1 MGNTRVQLGSA
12 DYFGSAIKEN
22 TVAGIRMLENVYA
35 PERYMPRHAHENASI
50 SFLLQG
56 YCDDSLERK
65 QRYCCPSTLIFHP
78 AGESHASRYHRAGGR
93 LFVIDLSIPWVKRI
107 REHAPVLDTPAVITG
122 TQLAVLAWR
131 LYQEFRAADEV
142 SGLAIEGL
150 LLEILAG
157 AARSEAK
164 QRRGKIPP
172 WVDRARELIRCR
184 FAERLSLEGIAQEV
198 GRHPVHLARSFRE
211 HCGSTLGEFQ
221 RQVRVE
227 FAMQQLARTK
237 TPLSEIALT
246 AGFSDQSHFCNTFRR
261 YSGMNPVQFRAT
273 TTTKKL

>member
-1 MGNTRVQLGSA
+1 MGNQSVQLGST
-12 DYFGSAIKEN
+12 DYFGAAIKEN
-22 TVAGIRMLENVYA
+22 TVAGIRLLENVYA
-35 PERYMPRHAHENASI
+35 PERYIPLHAHENASI

-65 QRYCCPSTLIFHP
+65 QRYCRPSTLIFHP
-78 AGESHASRYHRAGGR
+78 AGESQTSRYHRAGGR
-93 LFVIDLSIPWVKRI
+93 LFVIDLSTPWVKRI
-107 REHAPVLDTPAVITG
+107 REHAPVPDTPAVVTG
-122 TQLAVLAWR
+122 TPFAVLAWR

-164 QRRGKIPP
+164 QRPGRIPP

-227 FAMQQLARTK
+227 FAMRELARAK
-237 TPLSEIALT
+237 TPLSEIALA
-246 AGFSDQSHFCNTFRR
+246 AGFSDQSHFSNIFKRHT
-261 YSGMNPVQFRAT
+261 GMNPAQFRAAAQT
-273 TTTKKL
+273 P